1 MQSIVF
7 HEDMR
12 IHRCKFLSKK
22 ESDVMD
28 QPMKKR
34 SADVLSGR
42 HFVRTALDV
51 LWIFDFFYWS
61 APKMAMCHTLR
72 KF

>member
-1 MQSIVF
+1 MQIL
-7 HEDMR
+7 EQEGKLR
-12 IHRCKFLSKK
+12 
-22 ESDVMD
+22 DVD

-51 LWIFDFFYWS
+51 LWIFDFFTG
-61 APKMAMCHTLR
+61 PPQK
-72 KF
+72 